1 MFKRTIIGV
10 VMCTAV
16 SAGLG
21 ASAFAGESTGSGKG
35 TPINAGQGQTVRV
48 GKYPVQPSECAF
60 SGLDDNDGGVVTPGV
75 TQTPAGAPGFVVAGA
90 CGGPATGAIK
100 P

>member
-1 MFKRTIIGV
+1 MFKRTVIGV

-16 SAGLG
+16 SVGLG

-35 TPINAGQGQTVRV
+35 TPINAHVGQADRV
-48 GKYPVQPSECAF
+48 GMYPVQPSLCAF
-60 SGLDDNDGGVVTPGV
+60 SGLDDNDGGTVTPGV
-75 TQTPAGAPGFVVAGA
+75 TQTPAGAPGFVVAA
-90 CGGPATGAIK
+90 ECGGPAAGAIK